1 MSFKPHQQQEVGREI
16 PIFGYNMSVKQACQ
30 VLELYRDYSYPLT
43 KYARAVLL
51 GYAKTIDVTVAK
63 AAYIGD
69 ESDSG
74 AAEATT
80 YEDELPKTRPGV
92 RMHIHTYIHT
102 YINTYINNHIHICL
116 Q

>member
-1 MSFKPHQQQEVGREI
+1 MSFKPNQQQEVGREI

-74 AAEATT
+74 TAEATT
-80 YEDELPKTRPGV
+80 YEEELPKTRPGV
-92 RMHIHTYIHT
+92 HMHIYTCIRT
-102 YINTYINNHIHICL
+102 YINTHIHICL